1 MVKRSTGEYN
11 AMNAM
16 VLAISKQNANTL
28 KKKKALAVTWSDSE
42 DDKNSSISEGSE
54 CDKQVIAFLEK
65 EGQEQEKE
73 EDDVDSE
80 ISAAD
85 SDGRQQAY
93 EAMFDQW
100 EQMAKQVK
108 ALGTVKGKPINPY

>member
-1 MVKRSTGEYN
+1 M
-11 AMNAM
+11 
-16 VLAISKQNANTL
+16 
-28 KKKKALAVTWSDSE
+28 TWSDSE
-42 DDKNSSISEGSE
+42 DDKNSSNSEGSE
-54 CDKQVIAFLEK
+54 CDKQVIAFLAK
-65 EGQEQEKE
+65 ERQEQENE

-108 ALGTVKGKPINPY
+108 ALGTVKGKLELDKISLEAQVADLTLQISEKKQGD